1 MCVTEISGQAMVYLS
16 IDVTCPMI
24 EPKCTT
30 QRLAWMVVGMVM
42 SAGLLASMALAEPD
56 HAWQFSPKRTID
68 RSVRAVVGPSVRID
82 EAGRISLAWME
93 EDKELRRVLYAR
105 TEQPE
110 GLLGAPVT
118 VNQPTEAPYS
128 RQEAPALA
136 VIGDDVF
143 LTWALT
149 HPKLTP
155 DKPFS
160 NELRLSRS
168 PNGGTTF
175 LPSVLVND
183 DAQVIGHSF
192 DSIHVASDGVVH
204 IAWIDGREGKKES
217 GTFVTH
223 SLDHGRTVAKNL
235 KVDENTCVCC
245 RTALTTGPDGT
256 LYVAW
261 RKILPGNLRETVVAR
276 SADGGQTFSTPVI
289 VGHDQWVFP
298 GCPHRPASIGTDRR
312 GRLYVV
318 WYTEGVDETPAIFLA
333 YSDDRGETFSPK
345 HKLNVSK
352 GTFPD
357 HPQLAVDPEGRLVI
371 VWEEQSPVRREVV
384 MRLSLDR
391 GQTFSA
397 PQQLNEKKGQT
408 PSLSVN
414 ANGLAAVAWLEHA
427 MPAHRIV
434 VQTLQLPA
442 ATALARQEP

>member
-1 MCVTEISGQAMVYLS
+1 
-16 IDVTCPMI
+16 MI
-24 EPKCTT
+24 ERTFRTKK
-30 QRLAWMVVGMVM
+30 LAWMVGIVISTV
-42 SAGLLASMALAEPD
+42 SLASMALAEPD
-56 HAWQFSPKRTID
+56 QSLRFGPKLTTD
-68 RSVRAVVGPSVRID
+68 RPVRAVVGPSVRID
-82 EAGRISLAWME
+82 DEGRISLAWME
-93 EDKELRRVLYAR
+93 EDKEIRRVLYAR
-105 TEQPE
+105 AEKSGGPI
-110 GLLGAPVT
+110 GAPVT

-136 VIGDDVF
+136 VVGDDVF

-168 PNGGTTF
+168 TDGGKTF

-183 DAQVIGHSF
+183 DEQVIGHSF

-204 IAWIDGREGKKES
+204 VAWIDGREGKKES
-217 GTFVTH
+217 GTFVTR
-223 SLDHGRTVAKNL
+223 STDHGRTVAKNL

-245 RTALTTGPDGT
+245 RTSLTTGPDGT

-261 RKILPGNLRETVVAR
+261 RKILPGDLRETVVAR
-276 SADGGQTFSTPVI
+276 STDGGQTFSTPVI

-298 GCPHRPASIGTDRR
+298 GCPHRPASIGTDRL

-318 WYTEGVDETPAIFLA
+318 WYTEGVDETPAVFLA
-333 YSDDRGETFSPK
+333 YSDDRGETFSLK

-357 HPQLAVDPEGRLVI
+357 HPQMAVDPEGRLVI

-384 MRLSLDR
+384 MSLSLDR
-391 GQTFSA
+391 GHTFSM
-397 PQQLNEKKGQT
+397 PQKLNEKKGQT
-408 PSLSVN
+408 PSLSMN
-414 ANGLAAVAWLEHA
+414 AKGLAALAWMEHA
-427 MPAHRIV
+427 MPVHRMV
-434 VQTLQLPA
+434 VQTIQLPA
-442 ATALARQEP
+442 AKAFVRQEP